1 MDSSASRIQ
10 ASEIVKFFK
19 VESGSMEPEYFN
31 YNLSN
36 INNILDL
43 LENSNIDPA
52 SDGFNSGQE
61 LLVNRL
67 MAAARTVEIDNN
79 NIDILRIIFE
89 KLKTIQGLDEETIKE
104 SLFGDE
110 DIMNR
115 ICANSTLLDSAV
127 QATTELTREGS
138 ITNQS
143 QQIINEVEQQN
154 NIEHQEDKEYNN
166 G

>member
-19 VESGSMEPEYFN
+19 VESGAMEPEYFN

-43 LENSNIDPA
+43 LENSNIDSG
-52 SDGFNSGQE
+52 SDGFNFGQE

-89 KLKTIQGLDEETIKE
+89 KLKTIQ
-104 SLFGDE
+104 
-110 DIMNR
+110 
-115 ICANSTLLDSAV
+115 
-127 QATTELTREGS
+127 
-138 ITNQS
+138 
-143 QQIINEVEQQN
+143 
-154 NIEHQEDKEYNN
+154 
-166 G
+166 